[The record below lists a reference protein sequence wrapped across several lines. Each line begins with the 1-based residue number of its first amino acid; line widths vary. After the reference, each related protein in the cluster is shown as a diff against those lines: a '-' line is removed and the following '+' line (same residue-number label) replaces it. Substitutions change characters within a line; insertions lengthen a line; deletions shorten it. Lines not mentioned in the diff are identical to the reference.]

1 MTEYLIGTGGW
12 AYFRVPSLHPLSAY
26 AKAFS
31 FVEVNSTFYQI
42 PMVKEAERWRGLVP
56 PDFRFTVRASR
67 IITHKHKLQPT
78 PEALDALEQ
87 MRHICEALE
96 ADILHFQTPP
106 SFKPDQTV
114 AESFKDLI
122 SSVELGKTRLALEIR
137 SREPLTTHATM
148 PRIMQDHDVIHCVD
162 LSKGEKPAYE
172 SDTLYTRLFGKGEH
186 NMYQPTD
193 EELTEIDSR
202 ALNGNF
208 QRVVMSF
215 HFVRMYN
222 DAARMKIYKQTGRF
236 PAITKTTGLSSLGEV
251 LSEGASFPA
260 SKQGLMQSQGWKLFD
275 LTSKE
280 RARAGDFLQK
290 LPERT
295 YSNVGEVVSELRS
308 TMR

>member
-42 PMVKEAERWRGLVP
+42 PMIREAERWRKLVP
-56 PDFRFTVRASR
+56 PDFRFAVRASR
-67 IITHKHKLQPT
+67 IITHKHKLQPS

-87 MRHICEALE
+87 MKQICTALS
-96 ADILHFQTPP
+96 ADVLHFQTPP
-106 SFKPDQTV
+106 SFKPDQTA
-114 AESFKDLI
+114 AESFRDLI

-137 SREPLTTHATM
+137 NKDPLAAHASMT
-148 PRIMQDHDVIHCVD
+148 RIMQDHDVVHCVD

-186 NMYQPTD
+186 NRYQPTD
-193 EELTEIDSR
+193 EELTEIDSK

-208 QRVVMSF
+208 QKVVMSF
-215 HFVRMYN
+215 HFVRMYK
-222 DAARMKIYKQTGRF
+222 DAARMKIYKQTGKF
-236 PAITKTTGLSSLGEV
+236 PAITDSTGLSSLGEV
-251 LSEGASFPA
+251 LSEDASFPS
-260 SKQGLMQSQGWKLFD
+260 SKEELVRSQGWKLFD
-275 LTSKE
+275 LSGEQRTRVGE
-280 RARAGDFLQK
+280 YLEK

-295 YSNVGEVVSELRS
+295 YSSVKEVLSELRS
-308 TMR
+308 AVR